1 MSGDRAEI
9 QLTDTVVGM
18 FVFVALISVAPFF
31 YTFIGMASGSA
42 DPFTALLMQLTVPLL
57 FIALI
62 VSLGVSASG

>member
-1 MSGDRAEI
+1 MDDRAAI
-9 QLTDTVVGM
+9 QLTDVVLGLL
-18 FVFVALISVAPFF
+18 VTVALLSVTPFF

-42 DPFTALLMQLTVPLL
+42 DPFTTLVMQLAVPLL